1 MTDVQQLISQRDSTP
16 LPELVAQALREQIA
30 GGALLPGQRLP
41 SEPELA
47 SAYRVSRNTLRDAL
61 GVLVKEGLI
70 VRRHGRGT
78 FVNPAAGHALQGGLS
93 DLMSTSELIR
103 RCGYEPGTVGLQV
116 RVEVAARRVAQ
127 AFGVP
132 STTRFLHVTRT
143 RLANG
148 TPVIHCEE
156 YLPEGSIDIPSGLE
170 GGSDW
175 SLYRAL
181 IDGGLAPA
189 FANCKIRPIVA
200 DRTIGR
206 RLDLQPGQPLLLL
219 EQIHYTAEG
228 SPVLYC
234 ENWHNS
240 SLLEFQIVRKR

>member
-30 GGALLPGQRLP
+30 GGTLRPGQRLP

-61 GVLVKEGLI
+61 GVLVTEGLI

-78 FVNPAAGHALQGGLS
+78 FVNPAAGQALQGGLS

-103 RCGYEPGTVGLQV
+103 RGGYEPGTVGLRA
-116 RVEVAARRVAQ
+116 RVEVADHRVAR
-127 AFGVP
+127 AFAAP
-132 STTRFLHVTRT
+132 PTTRFLHVTRT
-143 RLANG
+143 RLASG

-156 YLPEGSIDIPSGLE
+156 YLPDGAIDIPSSLDD
-170 GGSDW
+170 GSDW
-175 SLYRAL
+175 SLYKAL

-189 FANCKIRPIVA
+189 FANCKVRPIVA
-200 DRTIGR
+200 DRAIGQ
-206 RLDLQPGQPLLLL
+206 RLDLRPGQPLLLL
-219 EQIHYTAEG
+219 EQIHYTADG
-228 SPVLYC
+228 RPVLYC

-240 SLLEFQIVRKR
+240 SLLEFQIVRKS